1 MLIEVSLLVPCVLVK
16 TVLMGKVPV
25 LRELGTS
32 DMMLVGSVSRT
43 KVEVSVCVGN
53 TVVILV

>member
-1 MLIEVSLLVPCVLVK
+1 MLIEVPLLVPCVLVK
-16 TVLMGKVPV
+16 TVLMGKVPG